1 MTTHPDIFFAGQI
14 TGVEGYIESAASGFF
29 AGLNAA
35 LRGTGI
41 DPRELLNDETV
52 IGAMAAYVSDKTVT
66 KFVPMNANFGIVA
79 NMPGKFR
86 GKTAKQDKNA
96 AIAER
101 SLSRIDEF
109 SDIIKDNK
117 N

>member
-1 MTTHPDIFFAGQI
+1 MVQSLGGDKVKQAVLVSVQVPKGLGCQAGNKAKAQNFR
-14 TGVEGYIESAASGFF
+14 GACRPGAKGKPELRCCAAARSSRRTS
-29 AGLNAA
+29 LINW
-35 LRGTGI
+35 LCWS
-41 DPRELLNDETV
+41 V
-52 IGAMAAYVSDKTVT
+52 
-66 KFVPMNANFGIVA
+66 
-79 NMPGKFR
+79 PGKFR

-101 SLSRIDEF
+101 SLTRIDEF